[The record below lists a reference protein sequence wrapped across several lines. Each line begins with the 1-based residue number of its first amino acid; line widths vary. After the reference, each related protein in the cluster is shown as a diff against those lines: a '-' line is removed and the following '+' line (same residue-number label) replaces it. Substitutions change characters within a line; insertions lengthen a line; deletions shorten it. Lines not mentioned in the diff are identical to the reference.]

1 MPYEGLKVNGERLNA
16 TLQSTCTTWGALS
29 NSAGM
34 RRLALSQEDKEVR
47 DWLVTECKALGCEV
61 KVDQMGN
68 IFAVRPGTSKSHK
81 PIGMGS
87 HLDTQPAG
95 KLFTIFFLSSSK
107 YTQVVDTMASW
118 ASNLLSKFCAFWTK
132 IVFKPNAQ

>member
-1 MPYEGLKVNGERLNA
+1 
-16 TLQSTCTTWGALS
+16 
-29 NSAGM
+29 M

-47 DWLVTECKALGCEV
+47 DWLVGQCKVLGCDV

-68 IFAVRPGTSKSHK
+68 IFATRPGTSKDRN

-95 KLFTIFFLSSSK
+95 NK
-107 YTQVVDTMASW
+107 Y
-118 ASNLLSKFCAFWTK
+118 
-132 IVFKPNAQ
+132 

>member
-1 MPYEGLKVNGERLNA
+1 MASYRELRINGDRLNN
-16 TLQSTCTTWGALS
+16 TIQTTCSSWGALAG
-29 NSAGM
+29 SATGM

-47 DWLVTECKALGCEV
+47 DWLVEQCTALGCDM

-68 IFAVRPGTSKSHK
+68 IFATRPGTSKDKK

-95 KLFTIFFLSSSK
+95 EHSIK
-107 YTQVVDTMASW
+107 ASIMQ
-118 ASNLLSKFCAFWTK
+118 S
-132 IVFKPNAQ
+132 